1 MRNLQTMRFTLLLV
15 LLQKTCVYR
24 LQKTI
29 ASDSI
34 HLGLR
39 DYHQEEWDALPV
51 TTVFAKT
58 VQCIRGIQQHAA
70 IQILCPSIGIAL
82 VAEMT
87 EDETHDIQTQV
98 TTTKM
103 ANADSHIVDHHLAL
117 EHIPETRGRQQQITR
132 VRTSAVMTQP

>member
-1 MRNLQTMRFTLLLV
+1 MRNLKRFTLLLV
-15 LLQKTCVYR
+15 LLQKTYHR
-24 LQKTI
+24 DQLPKTI
-29 ASDSI
+29 ANDST

-51 TTVFAKT
+51 TIVFAET

-82 VAEMT
+82 VVVTT